1 MAIDI
6 QAGII
11 AAVLLTLVFFLISV
25 ITGIQTV
32 VNGKQIKFFQLRRDQ
47 IMRGW
52 RLIVLGIFWVIL
64 GIVVFYF
71 GEPVAYRYITPS
83 PTLPMTFTPSITPSI
98 TITPTITDTPT
109 ITLTPAESY
118 TPTPSLIPHIP
129 MVVEAYFEGILTP
142 PPEAAF
148 SPLIFSNIGLD
159 EDYNPIGPGIQ
170 FSNPVG
176 HLYGVF
182 SYAMMEDKIQWSAL
196 WYQEDMLVH
205 YETIPWNGGSGG
217 SGYTDWDPAPELWL
231 PGEYLVHL
239 FLGTDFVLSG
249 TFTVVG
255 DPPTPTI
262 SPTSTITNTPSAS
275 NTPTPSPA
283 ASPTDS

>member
-1 MAIDI
+1 MSIDI
-6 QAGII
+6 KAGII
-11 AAVLLTLVFFLISV
+11 AAVILTLIFFLISI

-47 IMRGW
+47 ILRGW
-52 RLIVLGIFWVIL
+52 RLIILGIFWVIL
-64 GIVVFYF
+64 GFLVYLF

-83 PTLPMTFTPSITPSI
+83 PTLPITHTPSITPSI
-98 TITPTITDTPT
+98 TITPTITNTPT

-129 MVVEAYFEGILTP
+129 LAVEAYFEGFLTP

-159 EDYNPIGPGIQ
+159 DDYNPIGPGIQ

-176 HLYGVF
+176 HLYAVF
-182 SYAMMEDKIQWSAL
+182 SYARMEDDIQWSAL
-196 WYQEDMLVH
+196 WYLDDTLIH
-205 YETIPWNGGSGG
+205 YETLPWNGGSGG
-217 SGYTDWDPAPELWL
+217 IGYTDWDPAPEFWL
-231 PGEYLVHL
+231 PGEYQIHI
-239 FLGTDFVLSG
+239 FLGTEYMLSG
-249 TFTVVG
+249 DFTVTG

-262 SPTSTITNTPSAS
+262 SPSPTISNTPSPSDNPA
-275 NTPTPSPA
+275 PSP
-283 ASPTDS
+283 SPTDS